1 MKMKQVIFIG
11 SLLILAAGSI
21 TAYTV
26 HQKTKVHSQEKDIDK
41 AKKITLS
48 DYKDEK
54 HIEDA
59 DEIRQIVK
67 DYNLENS
74 ENIEEIIY
82 YPLTSVE
89 KEDVDSKLT
98 TYESGLEE
106 YYIKK
111 KTSYEKK
118 GGVLR
123 SSWYNAPGGS
133 MTIKQSISTTS
144 SFSNSSSVEGS
155 TEVLRGILKSSYG
168 FSVTKNISI
177 ADTQKVTVKSGCKR
191 NCKAYVNYKVYNF
204 ELWEDDVKY
213 DDYIG
218 KGSIKRPV
226 GIIFTIGSNIKK
238 DR

>member
-1 MKMKQVIFIG
+1 MKQVIFTG

-54 HIEDA
+54 HIEDT

-82 YPLTSVE
+82 YPLISVE
-89 KEDVDSKLT
+89 NGDIDSELT
-98 TYESGLEE
+98 TYEIGPEE

-118 GGVLR
+118 
-123 SSWYNAPGGS
+123 
-133 MTIKQSISTTS
+133 
-144 SFSNSSSVEGS
+144 
-155 TEVLRGILKSSYG
+155 
-168 FSVTKNISI
+168 
-177 ADTQKVTVKSGCKR
+177 
-191 NCKAYVNYKVYNF
+191 
-204 ELWEDDVKY
+204 
-213 DDYIG
+213 
-218 KGSIKRPV
+218 V
-226 GIIFTIGSNIKK
+226 GY
-238 DR
+238 

>member
-1 MKMKQVIFIG
+1 MY
-11 SLLILAAGSI
+11 AA
-21 TAYTV
+21 
-26 HQKTKVHSQEKDIDK
+26 QEKTKVYSQKKDINK
-41 AKKITLS
+41 SKKITLS

-54 HIEDA
+54 HIEDT

-82 YPLTSVE
+82 YPLISVE
-89 KEDVDSKLT
+89 NGDIDSELT
-98 TYESGLEE
+98 TYEIGPEE

-144 SFSNSSSVEGS
+144 SFSNSSSVEGG

-218 KGSIKRPV
+218 KGSIKRPI
-226 GIIFTIGSNIKK
+226 GIIFTIGANVKK
-238 DR
+238 

>member
-1 MKMKQVIFIG
+1 M
-11 SLLILAAGSI
+11 
-21 TAYTV
+21 AYTG

-54 HIEDA
+54 HIEDT

-82 YPLTSVE
+82 YPLISVE
-89 KEDVDSKLT
+89 NGDIDSELT
-98 TYESGLEE
+98 TYEIGLEE

-111 KTSYEKK
+111 KT
-118 GGVLR
+118 
-123 SSWYNAPGGS
+123 
-133 MTIKQSISTTS
+133 
-144 SFSNSSSVEGS
+144 
-155 TEVLRGILKSSYG
+155 SYG

-218 KGSIKRPV
+218 KGSIKRPI
-226 GIIFTIGSNIKK
+226 GIIFTIGANVKK
-238 DR
+238 

>member
-1 MKMKQVIFIG
+1 MY
-11 SLLILAAGSI
+11 AA
-21 TAYTV
+21 
-26 HQKTKVHSQEKDIDK
+26 QEKTKVYSQKKDINK
-41 AKKITLS
+41 SKKITLS
-48 DYKDEK
+48 DYKNEK
-54 HIEDA
+54 HIEDT

-82 YPLTSVE
+82 YPLISVE
-89 KEDVDSKLT
+89 NGDIDSELT
-98 TYESGLEE
+98 TYEIGPEE

-133 MTIKQSISTTS
+133 MTIKQYISTTS
-144 SFSNSSSVEGS
+144 SFSNSSSVEGG

-218 KGSIKRPV
+218 KGSIKRPI
-226 GIIFTIGSNIKK
+226 GIIFTIGANVKK
-238 DR
+238 